1 MQLLC
6 VKLGRQGSLRAA
18 QQAQQPHCL
27 SSYPNCA
34 FTVLCSFPRATGNEQ
49 IRGELF
55 IPTLF
60 YSELHEI
67 CKGTEIKT
75 GK

>member
-49 IRGELF
+49 IRGSSCPYLNF
-55 IPTLF
+55 FWSSCSWHPYIVHYF
-60 YSELHEI
+60 QR
-67 CKGTEIKT
+67 
-75 GK
+75 